1 MLGRS
6 GRDHKKQVFLQG
18 FSLNFQLQET
28 PVDLVQLFHTCAEGL
43 VGDYVLAVLEGPDR
57 HVAAITEDRPYGD
70 DLALDGGQHFIDGS
84 VVDLDPGC
92 FSSFLEV
99 FIRLA
104 STSDLKMVGFSN
116 GPVEAVDVGVAE
128 TRLPH

>member
-1 MLGRS
+1 
-6 GRDHKKQVFLQG
+6 
-18 FSLNFQLQET
+18 
-28 PVDLVQLFHTCAEGL
+28 L

-57 HVAAITEDRPYGD
+57 QVAAITEDRPYGD

-104 STSDLKMVGFSN
+104 STSDLKMVGVSN

-128 TRLPH
+128 TSKSKACHKGSVISDGFWILECIIQGSCLRTICFGAVYRERPKA